1 MNNIINWDHF
11 KAIGPD
17 EEIGKLEML
26 LIEKNIN
33 SSDLNK
39 IFKNLQPKNFTE
51 QKKEVVTS
59 LTIKETADFLG
70 CSQSKIR
77 IGLQR
82 GLFTF
87 GKAFASPSKTRKNFT
102 TYSYY
107 ISKHQVEEYVGM
119 TYEQFLERKGEN

>member
-1 MNNIINWDHF
+1 MTILGRNEIHETLIN
-11 KAIGPD
+11 
-17 EEIGKLEML
+17 
-26 LIEKNIN
+26 
-33 SSDLNK
+33 
-39 IFKNLQPKNFTE
+39 
-51 QKKEVVTS
+51 
-59 LTIKETADFLG
+59 KETADFLG